1 MHGDA
6 DTSTHCDGESSV
18 KKAPVYG
25 THSDLLV
32 APSIKL
38 MTGFFMRAISRSSV
52 YSSLKKSTASC
63 RVSAFWT
70 DRTKAASCVRCQSL
84 HLHLAEELELLL
96 LLRQLTFDISARTE
110 ASAFAFQND
119 EVAGRRLFV

>member
-1 MHGDA
+1 
-6 DTSTHCDGESSV
+6 
-18 KKAPVYG
+18 
-25 THSDLLV
+25 
-32 APSIKL
+32 

-63 RVSAFWT
+63 RVSSFWT
-70 DRTKAASCVRCQSL
+70 DRIKAASGVRCQSL